1 MDPAGKK
8 LPSTIVKKILLLRAI
23 VNEPDILFLEDPWLG
38 FHENVKNSFVKYLHK
53 IRANTTVLIVS
64 SNSDFVS
71 ECDFK
76 IHLENETGS
85 LIKI

>member
-53 IRANTTVLIVS
+53 IRANTTVLIIS
-64 SNSDFVS
+64 SNSDR
-71 ECDFK
+71 
-76 IHLENETGS
+76 
-85 LIKI
+85 